1 MFRNFLRRKPAQSEK
16 NEDRIVADVY
26 GSMNQEYVKKLFYGG
41 EDSAGKILK
50 PLVRI
55 LYGED
60 CSITEEYTKDASFFY
75 TQVWI
80 RSHGGVSPEFS
91 TPQYIKEALKQRFPG
106 YGPKAIEKGTDLCLQ
121 FISTHEPGFIKSGPT
136 VSEVKSTHSF
146 STDKGA
152 ELFLKGYTFLENGQF
167 ENAIDAL
174 RQCIK
179 TEPQNTAGRFELA
192 EVYLKIKDNNNAFA
206 VLLQNVPYITSV
218 SDKARLYRRIGF
230 IAIETGNY
238 PLAEAAL
245 VYSQQIEPSRSAINE
260 LMYIQQMTGKKT
272 WCSKEQAMMLLKQ
285 NKMLFWD

>member
-152 ELFLKGYTFLENGQF
+152 ELFLKGYTFFENGQF

-192 EVYLKIKDNNNAFA
+192 EAYLKIKDNNNALA

-238 PLAEAAL
+238 PLAEEVSFQSLSSACHTHSSL
-245 VYSQQIEPSRSAINE
+245 HPTNSDSSCSLSQ
-260 LMYIQQMTGKKT
+260 
-272 WCSKEQAMMLLKQ
+272 
-285 NKMLFWD
+285 

>member
-152 ELFLKGYTFLENGQF
+152 ELFLKGYTFFENG
-167 ENAIDAL
+167 
-174 RQCIK
+174 
-179 TEPQNTAGRFELA
+179 NTAGRFELA
-192 EVYLKIKDNNNAFA
+192 EAYLKIKDNNNALA

-285 NKMLFWD
+285 NKMLLWD

>member
-91 TPQYIKEALKQRFPG
+91 TPQYIT
-106 YGPKAIEKGTDLCLQ
+106 AISR
-121 FISTHEPGFIKSGPT
+121 IW
-136 VSEVKSTHSF
+136 SE
-146 STDKGA
+146 
-152 ELFLKGYTFLENGQF
+152 
-167 ENAIDAL
+167 
-174 RQCIK
+174 
-179 TEPQNTAGRFELA
+179 
-192 EVYLKIKDNNNAFA
+192 
-206 VLLQNVPYITSV
+206 
-218 SDKARLYRRIGF
+218 SD
-230 IAIETGNY
+230 
-238 PLAEAAL
+238 
-245 VYSQQIEPSRSAINE
+245 
-260 LMYIQQMTGKKT
+260 
-272 WCSKEQAMMLLKQ
+272 
-285 NKMLFWD
+285 